1 VNDPGLFV
9 AGGIVVLIVAIAMGF
24 LAWGLRMEA
33 RQNRARDRR
42 RRNGAD
48 RALQATGSRDGGT
61 E

>member
-9 AGGIVVLIVAIAMGF
+9 AGGIVMLIVAIAMGF

-33 RQNRARDRR
+33 RQNRERDRR
-42 RRNGAD
+42 RRNGTD
-48 RALQATGSRDGGT
+48 RALQAAGSRGSGT